1 MCGIGAIL
9 DPAGTFAADAPAR
22 MVAELRHRGPDGH
35 ATRRWGPATLVHTR
49 LAIVDVAGGDQPLC
63 SEDGSVAVVVNGEIY
78 NHLALRSELEARGHQ
93 LATRSDCEVVA
104 HLYEE
109 HGLDAFRRLNG
120 IFGLA
125 LWDERRRRLV
135 AVRDPFG
142 VKPVYWC
149 AAGGALALAS
159 EVGALLA
166 TGIARAEVDP
176 VALDHYLALR
186 LVPAPRTL
194 FAGISKLAPA
204 SMLVA
209 EEGAVRVESYRSAPG
224 PVLADAA
231 PGELRERL
239 VAAVERQMMS
249 DVPYG
254 AFLSGGVDSAAIVAA
269 MAGAAPEPPT
279 TFTIGFP
286 GAGGRFDEREA
297 AAATAR
303 ALGTDHHATAQQAAD
318 VVGDLEAAVRRLE
331 EPLAISSA
339 PALMQLSAF
348 AARAVKV
355 VLSGQGADEPHG
367 GYDRHQA
374 ALLLR
379 WLGGVPSGLARPAS
393 ALAHALPRL
402 ERAGQLAALVGAG
415 PTEAQLALVEYTSPE
430 LRARL
435 AGAGPAPAGG
445 GASPAADGPLA
456 EAAAERRA
464 LVDAVR
470 ADVGDRPPLDQ
481 SLYLDAHLFLPD
493 RLLLCGDKMSM
504 AHSLELRVPYL
515 DLELMDWVERVPGRL
530 RTGLRAKKRLH
541 RAAIAPL
548 VPAATLSRPRQGF
561 TTPLDEWLRT
571 SLATE
576 VRNRWSEEPALEGV
590 ASRPVVDGLVDAHL
604 ARRADNKRLLYAL
617 LELAVWHRA
626 FVQGAPAREPAA
638 AAAAR

>member
-9 DPAGTFAADAPAR
+9 DPAGQLVADAPTR
-22 MVAELRHRGPDGH
+22 MVAELRHRGPDGD
-35 ATRRWGPATLVHTR
+35 ATRRFGPAALVHTR

-78 NHLALRSELEARGHQ
+78 NHETLRSELEARGHR

-125 LWDERRRRLV
+125 LWDQRRRRLV
-135 AVRDPFG
+135 AARDPFG

-149 AAGGALALAS
+149 GDGRTLVVAS

-166 TGIARAEVDP
+166 SGIVRAEVDP

-204 SMLVA
+204 SLLVA
-209 EEGAVRVESYRSAPG
+209 EDGAVRVESYRDAPG
-224 PVLADAA
+224 PVLAEASAD
-231 PGELRERL
+231 ELRERL

-269 MAGAAPEPPT
+269 MAEAAPEPPT

-303 ALGTDHHATAQQAAD
+303 ALGTDHHATAQEAAD

-348 AARAVKV
+348 AARDVKV

-379 WLGGVPSGLARPAS
+379 WLGGVPSGLARPAT
-393 ALAHALPRL
+393 ALARALPRL

-435 AGAGPAPAGG
+435 AAP
-445 GASPAADGPLA
+445 SP
-456 EAAAERRA
+456 EAATERRE

-481 SLYLDAHLFLPD
+481 ALYLDAHLFLPD

-530 RTGLRAKKRLH
+530 RTGLRAKKRLQ
-541 RAAIAPL
+541 RDAIAPL
-548 VPAATLSRPRQGF
+548 VPQATLSRPRQGF

-571 SLATE
+571 SLADE
-576 VRNRWSEEPALEGV
+576 VRRRWHEEPELEGV
-590 ASRPVVDGLVDAHL
+590 ARRSVVEDLVDSHL
-604 ARRADNKRLLYAL
+604 VRRADHKRLLYAL

>member
-9 DPAGTFAADAPAR
+9 DPAGTLAADAPAR
-22 MVAELRHRGPDGH
+22 MVAELRHRGPDGD
-35 ATRRWGPATLVHTR
+35 AARRWGPATLVHTR
-49 LAIVDVAGGDQPLC
+49 LAIVDVAGGDQPLY

-78 NHLALRSELEARGHQ
+78 NHQALRAELEARGHR

-120 IFGLA
+120 IYGLA
-125 LWDERRRRLV
+125 LWDDRRRRLV
-135 AVRDPFG
+135 AARDPFG
-142 VKPVYWC
+142 VKPVYWS
-149 AAGGALALAS
+149 GDGRTLALAS
-159 EVGALLA
+159 EVSALLA
-166 TGIARAEVDP
+166 TGIARAQVDP

-204 SMLVA
+204 SVLIA
-209 EEGAVRVESYRSAPG
+209 EDGDVRVESFRRAPG
-224 PVLADAA
+224 PVLAHPSAE
-231 PGELRERL
+231 ELRGRL
-239 VAAVERQMMS
+239 VAAVGRQMMS

-269 MAGAAPEPPT
+269 MAGAVPQPPT

-286 GAGGRFDEREA
+286 GAGGRFDEREP

-303 ALGTDHHATAQQAAD
+303 ALGTDHHATVQQAAD
-318 VVGDLEAAVRRLE
+318 VLGDLEAAVRRLE

-348 AARAVKV
+348 AARSVKV

-374 ALLLR
+374 ALVLR
-379 WLGGVPSGLARPAS
+379 WLGGVPSGLARPAT
-393 ALAHALPRL
+393 ALARSLPRL
-402 ERAGQLAALVGAG
+402 ERGGQLAALVGAG
-415 PTEAQLALVEYTSPE
+415 PTEAQLALVEFTSPE
-430 LRARL
+430 LRARF
-435 AGAGPAPAGG
+435 AGAGPPAGD
-445 GASPAADGPLA
+445 GALA
-456 EAAAERRA
+456 QGAAERRA

-470 ADVGDRPPLDQ
+470 SDVGDRPALDQ
-481 SLYLDAHLFLPD
+481 ALYLDAHLFLPD

-541 RAAIAPL
+541 RAAIASL
-548 VPAATLSRPRQGF
+548 VPETTLRRPRQGF
-561 TTPLDEWLRT
+561 TTPLDEWLHS
-571 SLATE
+571 SLADE
-576 VRNRWSEEPALEGV
+576 VRTRWREEPELDAV
-590 ASRPVVDGLVDAHL
+590 ARRPVVEGLVDSHL
-604 ARRADNKRLLYAL
+604 GRRADHKRLLYAL

-626 FVQGAPAREPAA
+626 FVQGAPERAPAA